1 MIKKVFFLL
10 FFCTLAIQSQ
20 EHVLWTTHLEKVT
33 YDTYLLKFKAKI
45 QSKWH
50 LYSQN
55 LPENGPLPTEF
66 VFKGVEEHYD
76 LVGITQESKTKTAFD
91 PIFQMEVSWFDNEA
105 LFEQKIKLRNLDLAF
120 IEGEINYQACDD
132 KLCIFRNEDFRFV
145 LDKSCLLYTSPSP
158 RDS

>member
-55 LPENGPLPTEF
+55 LPEKGPLPTEF
-66 VFKGVEEHYD
+66 KYIDSDHYQ
-76 LVGITQESKTKTAFD
+76 LTGQLTESKPIKTFD
-91 PIFQMEVSWFDNEA
+91 DNFGVDVSY
-105 LFEQKIKLRNLDLAF
+105 FENSAEFSQKIKVTSSDQFSVSGKIYYMVCNEEMCIPF
-120 IEGEINYQACDD
+120 EDD
-132 KLCIFRNEDFRFV
+132 FSIKI
-145 LDKSCLLYTSPSP
+145 TP
-158 RDS
+158 